1 MRRPKSLLFAVIL
14 GMGIGGCAGEKYADK
29 RDEVVEPP
37 TDYGEY
43 AVDGV
48 ETDKWCSDFGRESLE
63 RLVRETWA
71 ENLELKAAWARLEQ
85 AEARADQVRASLFP
99 ELDADAGV
107 TVSNEA
113 GRLPDSVRGP
123 GGDEVSVGT
132 RYEASL
138 AASYEVDLWGKFR
151 KRTEAAELEARAV
164 RADAQS
170 LAMTLTSQVAEAWL
184 DAVAARRRAALVEA
198 QIDSSRE
205 LLELTEMRFRRGRA
219 DELDISQQEQN
230 VESLRGELVDARL
243 EAATSRHRLA
253 VLTGRE
259 PNNDVGVDAE
269 TLPDLPPLPDPGVP
283 ADLLKRRPD
292 VARAL
297 HRLRSADRQTAAAV
311 ADRLPSLQLSTSL
324 LAQANQVG
332 RILDDLIWS
341 ATAAA
346 SQNLFQGGRLE
357 AAQREAESVAEER
370 LYAYGQTLL
379 EALEDV
385 QNALVS
391 SAHQKQRVA
400 SLERELSSTQ
410 ESLEAA
416 RSRYR
421 EGTVDYF
428 RVLDALQQLQQV
440 ERELLDARRQQ
451 LSYRIS
457 LCRALGGSWA
467 KNLDS
472 PIAPD
477 DSEG

>member
-1 MRRPKSLLFAVIL
+1 MLRPTRFIL
-14 GMGIGGCAGEKYADK
+14 ALVVGVVVGGCAGEKYADK

-43 AVDGV
+43 NVDGV
-48 ETDKWCSDFGRESLE
+48 ETDRWCSDFGRESLD
-63 RLVRETWA
+63 RLVRETW
-71 ENLELKAAWARLEQ
+71 EKNLELKAAWARLEQ
-85 AEARADQVRASLFP
+85 AEAQVDQVRASLFP
-99 ELDADAGV
+99 ELSADAGV
-107 TVSNEA
+107 TVSNGA
-113 GRLPDSVRGP
+113 DRLPESVRGQN
-123 GGDEVSVGT
+123 GNDAAVGT

-138 AASYEVDLWGKFR
+138 AASYEVDLWGKLR
-151 KRTEAAELEARAV
+151 KRTEAQELEARAV
-164 RADAQS
+164 RADARS

-184 DAVAARRRAALVEA
+184 DAVAARQRVDLLEEQVEL
-198 QIDSSRE
+198 SRE

-230 VESLRGELVDARL
+230 VESLRGQLVDARL
-243 EAATSRHRLA
+243 EEATSRHRLA

-259 PNNDVGVDAE
+259 PGDDIDVEAE
-269 TLPDLPPLPDPGVP
+269 QLPELPPLPDPGVP

-292 VARAL
+292 VRRAL
-297 HRLRSADRQTAAAV
+297 YRLRAADRQTAAAV
-311 ADRLPSLQLSTSL
+311 ADKLPSLQLSASL
-324 LAQANQVG
+324 LAQANQIG
-332 RILDDLIWS
+332 RLLDDLIWS

-370 LYAYGQTLL
+370 LYGYGQTFL

-391 SAHQKQRVA
+391 SEHQKKRVA
-400 SLERELSSTQ
+400 SLERERSSAE

-416 RSRYR
+416 RSKYR

-428 RVLDALQQLQQV
+428 RVLDALQQLQEI

-457 LCRALGGSWA
+457 LCRSLGGSWA
-467 KNLDS
+467 TNLDS
-472 PIAPD
+472 SLESED
-477 DSEG
+477 D